1 MRTALLFTDIITTQC
16 GNTDGLSLIRSSDGQ
31 LYIPLINL
39 MEMNYVVGIIW
50 RDQKYP
56 KYGSHWKKDNR
67 KNFGG

>member
-1 MRTALLFTDIITTQC
+1 
-16 GNTDGLSLIRSSDGQ
+16 
-31 LYIPLINL
+31 